1 MRALL
6 WKEWRENT
14 YKIVTGLSV
23 VLLLHVLRQIDSFNQ
38 SFANDVNGWAPVIA
52 GLSAGILG
60 MDAIAGERNRG
71 TLEFLLVRPPSAARI
86 IAAKFLVGALGLLAI
101 IAAFWA
107 VVYVTPFVGSLSPY
121 GGRYEVQ
128 VIAEISWLSMVYAWF
143 LPALVI
149 YTVVFAASA
158 ATENSAEAAGAGC
171 IIALVAVVLLMLVA
185 QLYPGFL
192 HERSPIQDLTN
203 VILNSDGDLVRIA
216 TRSDAI
222 LSRTLLAAGLVIIGL
237 VAAWLLIG
245 RFREF
250 TIGRRPLVISGLPSR
265 DPGDDSAT
273 SAAERKR
280 EDPAPRLDPNGR
292 ENSGLCAHRRSH
304 LPAGQRS
311 SVRRRCFH
319 ADRT

>member
-107 VVYVTPFVGSLSPY
+107 VVCTVPQKLD
-121 GGRYEVQ
+121 R
-128 VIAEISWLSMVYAWF
+128 WLS
-143 LPALVI
+143 
-149 YTVVFAASA
+149 
-158 ATENSAEAAGAGC
+158 E
-171 IIALVAVVLLMLVA
+171 
-185 QLYPGFL
+185 
-192 HERSPIQDLTN
+192 
-203 VILNSDGDLVRIA
+203 
-216 TRSDAI
+216 
-222 LSRTLLAAGLVIIGL
+222 TLRQLAA
-237 VAAWLLIG
+237 
-245 RFREF
+245 
-250 TIGRRPLVISGLPSR
+250 
-265 DPGDDSAT
+265 
-273 SAAERKR
+273 
-280 EDPAPRLDPNGR
+280 
-292 ENSGLCAHRRSH
+292 
-304 LPAGQRS
+304 
-311 SVRRRCFH
+311 
-319 ADRT
+319 